1 MPAPNAAPEPP
12 APQGPSDPSAPE
24 VPSGSCTRLAP
35 SASSAPVGPSVPATH
50 REVRLAAR
58 LRGALGPE
66 HFTLAEAPVPA
77 AGPGRLLVRNRVMTV
92 TAAMCS
98 KMTDAELPMPSF
110 VPGQALW
117 GPALGEVVQ
126 TSGGGFVPGDLVVHP
141 YGWREFAVVEEG
153 RARRVEPGEL
163 PDSAAYLSQG
173 ATAWGAL
180 TRAARVR
187 PDDTVFV
194 TGAAGG
200 VGSTAGLIAKRLGAA
215 RVIGS
220 TGSAHKAPY
229 LREALGYDDVVL
241 RGAGPVEE
249 QLRRAAP
256 DGIDVLLD
264 LVGGEQL
271 RAALAVART
280 GARFALV
287 GALSEQLGGGAG
299 RSAPAE
305 VDSLLMVTRRVTLRG
320 FSMVDHPDLP
330 QEWTAEF
337 GRGLRDG
344 SLVFARTLVRGL
356 DQAPRALCELTR
368 GCHTGAV
375 LVEL

>member
-1 MPAPNAAPEPP
+1 MTTPNAVPEPLAPGDPSGPSARLVPSVSPAPA
-12 APQGPSDPSAPE
+12 
-24 VPSGSCTRLAP
+24 
-35 SASSAPVGPSVPATH
+35 VPATH

-66 HFTLAEAPVPA
+66 HFTLAEAPVPT
-77 AGPGRLLVRNRVMTV
+77 AGPGRLLVRNRIMTV
-92 TAAMCS
+92 TAAMCT

-117 GPALGEVVQ
+117 GPALGEVVRA
-126 TSGGGFVPGDLVVHP
+126 SGGGFAPGDLVVHP
-141 YGWREFAVVEEG
+141 YGWREFAAVEED
-153 RARRVEPGEL
+153 RARRVGPGEL
-163 PDSAAYLSQG
+163 PDPAAHLSQG

-180 TRAARVR
+180 TRAARVGAG
-187 PDDTVFV
+187 DTVFV

-200 VGSTAGLIAKRLGAA
+200 VGSMAGLLAKRLGAA

-220 TGSAHKAPY
+220 TGSAHKVPY
-229 LREALGYDDVVL
+229 LRETLGYDDVVL

-271 RAALAVART
+271 RAALSVART

-287 GALSEQLGGGAG
+287 GALSGQLGGGAG
-299 RSAPAE
+299 MAAPVE
-305 VDSLLMVTRRVTLRG
+305 VDSVLMVTRRVAMRG
-320 FSMVDHPDLP
+320 FSMVDHPDLVR
-330 QEWTAEF
+330 EWTTEF

-344 SLVFARTLVRGL
+344 SLVFAHTRVRGL

-375 LVEL
+375 LVEW

>member
-1 MPAPNAAPEPP
+1 MTAPNAEPEPP
-12 APQGPSDPSAPE
+12 ASAGPSGPS
-24 VPSGSCTRLAP
+24 VRLAP
-35 SASSAPVGPSVPATH
+35 HASSAPEAPAVPAVH

-58 LRGALGPE
+58 LRGALGPA
-66 HFTLAEAPVPA
+66 HFTLAEAPVPT
-77 AGPGRLLVRNRVMTV
+77 AGPGRLLVRNRIMTV

-126 TSGGGFVPGDLVVHP
+126 ASGGGFAPGDLVVHP
-141 YGWREFAVVEEG
+141 YGWREFAAVEEG

-163 PDSAAYLSQG
+163 PDPAAHLSQG

-180 TRAARVR
+180 TRAAQAG
-187 PDDTVFV
+187 PGDTVFV

-220 TGSAHKAPY
+220 TGSAHKIPY
-229 LREALGYDDVVL
+229 LRETLGYDDVVL

-271 RAALAVART
+271 GAALAVART

-287 GALSEQLGGGAG
+287 GALSAQLGGDAG
-299 RSAPAE
+299 RPAPAE
-305 VDSLLMVTRRVTLRG
+305 MDSLLMVTRRVTLRG

-344 SLVFARTLVRGL
+344 SLVFARTSVRGL

-368 GCHTGAV
+368 GRHTGAV